1 VSVHL
6 LIADDDR
13 NLRVGL
19 AALLKREGYDCE
31 LVADG
36 AAAWD
41 AFQRRRHPL
50 VVLDI
55 AMPKVDGLTL
65 CKRIR
70 AASEGT
76 QILLLTARDLE
87 DDRIRGME
95 IGADDYVTKPFS
107 PRELVARI
115 GAMARRNRSALD
127 QEPFAMGDL
136 TIDIGALRALRG
148 DQRIDLTRREAALL
162 KLLKEQAGQAVSRD
176 DILDAVWG
184 RSHNPDSRALDQYV
198 SALRRKIERDPSA
211 PEIVKTVHGVGY
223 RYEDPI

>member
-1 VSVHL
+1 MSVHL